1 MAPCIRMGAT
11 LHSVQD
17 GDKIMGKGGGGGQS
31 NQPQQVTTTST
42 NTTSNLPKY
51 VQPQF
56 ERLLARA
63 EAQSLEPY
71 TPYEGQRLAETDSD
85 VFKAYDMIGQVA
97 ADGTPVTDA
106 AVTSAQGLANPY
118 EGYNAYT
125 ADQFDYDPMT
135 QFTGDNVSQYMSPYM
150 DNVVQ
155 RQKAEAL
162 KDFQQMQAGR
172 NSSAINAGAFGG
184 SRQGVVEGMAQDD
197 VLDRMS
203 GIQTEGQQRAYQD
216 AQSMFLQD
224 RGAQMDLQRQ
234 RAAELART
242 QGISASE
249 AARIQSGEVADL
261 TRQQGALDFASGLE
275 DRSRAAS
282 IQDAQYLETVGK
294 SRQAADQAG
303 LDLAY
308 DDFLKQKAFPEQ
320 QLGLYSSVLRGIPV
334 TPSTTAT
341 SMTPYNPVQ
350 QALGLGISGLGLYK
364 GLMG

>member
-11 LHSVQD
+11 LHSVQN
-17 GDKIMGKGGGGGQS
+17 GDRIMGKGGGGGGG
-31 NQPQQVTTTST
+31 NTPQQVTTTST
-42 NTTSNLPKY
+42 NTTSNLPEY
-51 VQPQF
+51 VRPQF

-63 EAQSLEPY
+63 EAQSLEGY
-71 TPYEGQRLAETDSD
+71 TPYKGQRLAETDAD
-85 VFKAYDMIGQVA
+85 VNKAYDMIGQVA
-97 ADGTPVTDA
+97 ADGTPVTDSSIIA
-106 AVTSAQGLANPY
+106 AQGLANPY
-118 EGYNAYT
+118 TGYSEYG
-125 ADQFDYDPMT
+125 FDDMSE
-135 QFTGDNVSQYMSPYM
+135 FTGDNVSQYMSPYM
-150 DNVVQ
+150 DEVVQ
-155 RQKAEAL
+155 RQKSESL
-162 KDFQQMQAGR
+162 KDYQEMQASRSAGAI
-172 NSSAINAGAFGG
+172 SSGAFGG
-184 SRQGVVEGMAQDD
+184 SRQGIMEGMAQGDA
-197 VLDRMS
+197 LDRMMD
-203 GIQTEGQQRAYQD
+203 IQAQGSQRAYQD

-234 RAAELART
+234 RAAEAGRVQ
-242 QGISASE
+242 QGNFS
-249 AARIQSGEVADL
+249 DL

-275 DRSRAAS
+275 DRSRAAA

-341 SMTPYNPVQ
+341 SMTPYNPIQ